1 MRLRRVKSF
10 RFQSLFSL
18 TLLVSVIG
26 LYLTL
31 MELTRSQPSL
41 LTLLVREWSRETIKA
56 SACARGILY
65 GSPLLILKREKRGS
79 WRSSQLLKNE
89 KGKCL
94 VLTR

>member
-10 RFQSLFSL
+10 RFKSLFSL
-18 TLLVSVIG
+18 TLLVSVIS

-41 LTLLVREWSRETIKA
+41 LTLLVREGSRETIKA
-56 SACARGILY
+56 SVRGAVLY
-65 GSPLLILKREKRGS
+65 ASPLLVLKREKRGS

>member
-18 TLLVSVIG
+18 TLLVSVIS

-41 LTLLVREWSRETIKA
+41 LTLLVREGSRETIKA
-56 SACARGILY
+56 SVRGHFVRKSLVGI
-65 GSPLLILKREKRGS
+65 KEREKR
-79 WRSSQLLKNE
+79 QLEIESTIEERK
-89 KGKCL
+89 
-94 VLTR
+94 R